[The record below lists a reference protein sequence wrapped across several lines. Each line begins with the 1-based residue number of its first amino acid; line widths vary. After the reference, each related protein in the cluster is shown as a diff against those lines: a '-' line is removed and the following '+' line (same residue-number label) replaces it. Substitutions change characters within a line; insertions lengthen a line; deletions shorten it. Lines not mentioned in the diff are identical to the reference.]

1 MLYIE
6 SRKDLINKTNSYAM
20 DDSMMTELTFDND
33 RPVQFNDEVFSTTNT
48 PETCVLCTTSNN
60 DQQGSTII
68 EELEKID
75 ARLIGKVS
83 DKAIFSLMA
92 EWYEEKI
99 RKPQCKY
106 SPDTPVFQLTPEVC
120 KRHFTFHAVN
130 PKRILKNDIMFL
142 NNAQTFLKENGV
154 LKQNMSSGEYSVNS
168 NYIKQWNILSKTKL
182 DLLRYYKQEFS
193 KETLENGNSSGPHQF
208 SSF

>member
-1 MLYIE
+1 
-6 SRKDLINKTNSYAM
+6 
-20 DDSMMTELTFDND
+20 MMTELTFDND
-33 RPVQFNDEVFSTTNT
+33 RPVSFNDEVFSSDNPT
-48 PETCVLCTTSNN
+48 ESCVLCTTSNN
-60 DQQGSTII
+60 DQRGSTII

-83 DKAIFSLMA
+83 DSAIFSLME

-106 SPDTPVFQLTPEVC
+106 NPDINVPTITAAMC
-120 KRHFTFHAVN
+120 RRHFTLHCVN
-130 PKRILKNDIMFL
+130 PKRIVKNDILFL

-154 LKQNMSSGEYSVNS
+154 LKQNMSSGAYSVNS

-193 KETLENGNSSGPHQF
+193 KETLENGSSSGPHQF

>member
-1 MLYIE
+1 MLQP
-6 SRKDLINKTNSYAM
+6 KM
-20 DDSMMTELTFDND
+20 DDGMMTELTFDND
-33 RPVQFNDEVFSTTNT
+33 RPVSFNDEVFSSDNPT
-48 PETCVLCTTSNN
+48 ESCVLCTTSNN
-60 DQQGSTII
+60 DQRGSTII

-83 DKAIFSLMA
+83 DSAIFSLME

-106 SPDTPVFQLTPEVC
+106 NPDINVPTITAGDV
-120 KRHFTFHAVN
+120 
-130 PKRILKNDIMFL
+130 PKTLYFALCQSQTYCGNDILFL

-154 LKQNMSSGEYSVNS
+154 LKQNMSSGAYSVNS

-193 KETLENGNSSGPHQF
+193 KETLENGSSSGPHQF

>member
-1 MLYIE
+1 
-6 SRKDLINKTNSYAM
+6 M
-20 DDSMMTELTFDND
+20 DDGMMTELTFDND
-33 RPVQFNDEVFSTTNT
+33 RPVSFSDEVFSSENPT
-48 PETCVLCTTSNN
+48 ESCVLCTTSNN
-60 DQQGSTII
+60 DQRGSTII

-83 DKAIFSLMA
+83 DSAIFSLME

-106 SPDTPVFQLTPEVC
+106 NPDIHVPTITAAMC
-120 KRHFTFHAVN
+120 RRHFTLHCVN
-130 PKRILKNDIMFL
+130 PKRIVKNDILFL

-154 LKQNMSSGEYSVNS
+154 LKQNMSNGAYSVNT

-193 KETLENGNSSGPHQF
+193 KETLENGSSSGPHQF